1 MRLEIP
7 VSAGYCYG
15 YVARLRMPASDDFGD
30 PRKALALEA
39 GPLRRSLSA
48 YFRRRIREPGEV
60 EDLVQEV
67 FARIVARDNT
77 KPVENLTGY
86 IFQIASSVL
95 MDRARRRRSRRA
107 DAHLHF
113 EPDLHGGADFD
124 PERILSG
131 REDLTRVMA
140 ALLSLP
146 ELTRTIFV
154 LHRLEGRKQREIA
167 LQLGISI
174 KSVEKHMVRAGRHL
188 IRSLGEEP

>member
-1 MRLEIP
+1 
-7 VSAGYCYG
+7 
-15 YVARLRMPASDDFGD
+15 MPGSDDFGD
-30 PRKALALEA
+30 MRRALALEA

-48 YFRRRIREPGEV
+48 YFRRRVREPGEV

-67 FARIVARDNT
+67 FARIVARDST
-77 KPVENLTGY
+77 RPVENLTGY

-107 DAHLHF
+107 DEHLHF
-113 EPDLHGGADFD
+113 EPELHGEADFD
-124 PERILSG
+124 PERILG
-131 REDLTRVMA
+131 AREDLTRVMA

-146 ELTRTIFV
+146 ELTRTIFL

-188 IRSLGEEP
+188 ICSLGEEP

>member
-1 MRLEIP
+1 MRFETPLN
-7 VSAGYCYG
+7 AGYCDAYIA
-15 YVARLRMPASDDFGD
+15 VLRMPGTDDLGD
-30 PRKALALEA
+30 TNKALALQA

-48 YFRRRIREPGEV
+48 YFRKRIHEQGEV

-67 FARIVARDNT
+67 FARIVARDSA

-95 MDRARRRRSRRA
+95 MDRGRRRRSRHA
-107 DAHLHF
+107 NAHLPF
-113 EPDLHGGADFD
+113 EPDLHGEVEFD
-124 PERILSG
+124 AERILG
-131 REDLTRVMA
+131 AREDLTRVMQ
-140 ALLSLP
+140 ALLGLP

-154 LHRLEGRKQREIA
+154 LHRLDGRKQREIA

-188 IRSLGEEP
+188 IDSLGEQP